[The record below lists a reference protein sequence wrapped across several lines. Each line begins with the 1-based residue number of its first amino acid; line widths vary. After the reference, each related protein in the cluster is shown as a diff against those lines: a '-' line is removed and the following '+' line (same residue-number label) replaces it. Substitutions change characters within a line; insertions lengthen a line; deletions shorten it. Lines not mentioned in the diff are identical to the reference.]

1 MLASEIAVTQPS
13 AMPTVYFTRHLLRF
27 FPYLTTT
34 EVEASTV
41 AEVVA
46 ALEHR
51 HRGLADYLVD
61 ERGALRKHV
70 NIFVGD
76 ELVRDRD
83 TLSDPVTPNSQI
95 HIIQALSGG

>member
-13 AMPTVYFTRHLLRF
+13 AMPTVHFTRHLLRF
-27 FPYLTTT
+27 FPSLATT

-41 AEVVA
+41 AAVVSE
-46 ALEHR
+46 LERR

-83 TLSDPVTPNSQI
+83 TLSDPVAPDSQV
-95 HIIQALSGG
+95 HVIQALSGG